1 MKPRSA
7 ANCAIFLSGSCAHR
21 RHQPCEHL
29 GQDKPIEKR
38 NDSDDAVGKT
48 RLNDLERSTATAKN
62 PDPPSRTD
70 KAVRDE
76 LIMTHRYLARQLA
89 RRLHFSIGKC
99 VALEDLVAYGDKG
112 LVEAASRF
120 DRTKGIPF
128 RAFAWRR
135 VEGSIV
141 DGIRAH
147 SPLSRRAYERLRAS
161 QARPAND
168 TGTDVF
174 QVPHL
179 PTRGDSDDW
188 RAETSEPGEFGHDAR
203 WNGRRMAQLP
213 VAEDDSLEVLVATE
227 LRRLPER
234 ERRVLDLCY
243 YRGKTLTGAALEMG
257 NGRSWASRLHAEGL
271 AAIRAAIETSGSL
284 PLPSRHTSR
293 KHRPVASRHQ
303 ENTTERKD
311 GDCDGRSLATPK
323 PGDGDP
329 L

>member
-1 MKPRSA
+1 MKP
-7 ANCAIFLSGSCAHR
+7 
-21 RHQPCEHL
+21 
-29 GQDKPIEKR
+29 
-38 NDSDDAVGKT
+38 KT
-48 RLNDLERSTATAKN
+48 N
-62 PDPPSRTD
+62 
-70 KAVRDE
+70 AVRDE
-76 LIMTHRYLARQLA
+76 LITSHLHIARSLART
-89 RRLHFSIGKC
+89 LHSSIGKC

-120 DRTKGIPF
+120 DCTKGVPF
-128 RAFAWRR
+128 SAFAWRR

-147 SPLSRRAYERLRAS
+147 SPLSRRAYERLRTK

-168 TGTDVF
+168 TGTEVLLTPD
-174 QVPHL
+174 L
-179 PTRGDSDDW
+179 PAKEEGDAR
-188 RAETSEPGEFGHDAR
+188 RAETTELGEACHDAR
-203 WNGRRMAQLP
+203 WNGRRMARLP
-213 VAEDDSLEVLVATE
+213 VAEDDSLEVLVVAE

-243 YRGKTLTGAALEMG
+243 YGDKTLTGAALEMG

-271 AAIRAAIETSGSL
+271 AAIRAAIETSDSV
-284 PLPSRHTSR
+284 PLPSRHASR

-303 ENTTERKD
+303 ENTTDRED
-311 GDCDGRSLATPK
+311 GDRDGRSLTTPK